1 MRFSHARLVR
11 ALTLAAFACLAFGAS
26 PAEDPLQA
34 VYGRMDQA
42 AAKFKGMTA
51 DIRRVSHEGVINEDE
66 PPDIGTIA
74 VKLSKPR
81 DVQML
86 IEFKQPDPKA
96 VEISGTKVYMYYPK
110 AAEVQE
116 MNLGKENRTRMEQF
130 LKLGFG
136 STSHDLQEA
145 YTVQYGGRDKIDGQD
160 TTRLDLTP
168 KSAELKAQFPKFELW
183 ISDKL
188 GIAIQ
193 QKVYQPGGTYN
204 VATYT
209 NVKLDPNLPESA
221 VKLTNLPKGVKR
233 TILSR

>member
-1 MRFSHARLVR
+1 MRFSNARLVR
-11 ALTLAAFACLAFGAS
+11 ALTLAASAWLAFGAS
-26 PAEDPLQA
+26 AADNPLQA
-34 VYGRMDQA
+34 VFARMDQE

-51 DIRRVSHEGVINEDE
+51 DMRRVSHEGVINEDE
-66 PPDIGTIA
+66 PPDTGTIA

-86 IEFKQPDPKA
+86 VEFKEPDAKA
-96 VEISGTKVYMYYPK
+96 VEISGTKILMYYPK

-116 MNLGKENRTRMEQF
+116 MNLGKANRARMEQF

-145 YTVQYGGRDKIDGQD
+145 YTVTYGGQEKIEGQD
-160 TTRLDLTP
+160 TTRLELTP
-168 KSAELKAQFPKFELW
+168 KSPDLAAQFPKFELW
-183 ISDKL
+183 ISDEL

-204 VATYT
+204 IATYT
-209 NVKLDPNLPESA
+209 HVQLNPNLPESK
-221 VKLTNLPKGVKR
+221 VKLNLPKGVKH
-233 TILSR
+233 TVLSR